1 MAKRLV
7 VMRTTIAEK
16 TIREM
21 DIAEPIKIRALR
33 NLRTIEETAKTR
45 SFKERTRNMVVFA
58 CVFKA
63 YYSLGVSADPSYVLK
78 QIKINAPVGKSLAK
92 YAPEIR
98 LTIDSMAVFYADI
111 YISTKRLKVNRD
123 ELISSLV
130 TFVKQCVAERG
141 AVRVWIGSNC
151 VANCAIGIATF
162 HLFEMIGLEFDIQRW
177 SEICSLTPCC
187 IMKYK
192 DSFEDCYNM

>member
-1 MAKRLV
+1 
-7 VMRTTIAEK
+7 MRSTVAEK
-16 TIREM
+16 AIKEM

-33 NLRTIEETAKTR
+33 NLRIIEETAKTR
-45 SFKERTRNMVVFA
+45 SFKEKTRNMVVFA

-78 QIKINAPVGKSLAK
+78 QIKINAPIGKSLAR

-98 LTIDSMAVFYADI
+98 LTIDSLAVFYADI
-111 YISTKRLKVNRD
+111 YISTMKLKVDRD

-130 TFVKQCVAERG
+130 SFVKRCVKESG

-162 HLFEMIGLEFDIQRW
+162 HLFEMIGLEFDMKCW

-192 DSFEDCYNM
+192 DSFESSYNA